1 MANLFYDASRFIIA
15 ILFALY
21 TAGSLFALRRFGKK
35 TGKFACSAQYAL
47 FFAVHLSCYCV
58 LCLQNKD
65 YFHLIFFGIQQL
77 FFIGTLNLYRIV
89 YPTCN
94 QLLLNHMFL
103 LLGTGLVVITRLSR
117 AKAIRQFIIIAVS
130 LVISLFVPV
139 LIRKWKLLK
148 KMTWVYAALGLV
160 AIGTVLVLGS
170 TTNGSKISY
179 TISGITFQPSEF
191 VKIFFVLFLA
201 GALAKKLTVLRFLT
215 VTAVSLLYVAVLV
228 FSKDLGSG
236 VIFFVAYLFM
246 LFVATGR
253 KRCMLLGGIL
263 GAGGAALS
271 YKLFYHVKVRVI
283 AWLNPWGDIT
293 GKGYQMAQSLFAI
306 GTGSWFGMGL
316 CQGMPTTIP
325 YVEADF
331 IFSAIAEELG
341 VLYALCL
348 ILVCVACFVLGMGIA
363 LHTKE
368 RFYKL
373 VASGISVT
381 YLFQVF
387 LTIGGGTKFIPLT
400 GVTLPLVSYGGSSVM
415 TTILMFAILQGIRL
429 VGYDEEM
436 AEDEEEITDETT
448 YETVDETVDETTVG
462 AFHGV
467 FKTEFTGESDVES
480 EEVLSDEYDAEQ
492 ATGRR
497 SQLALGMSVGMFG
510 IVFAALLGY
519 LFHFMTIQKKEVVT
533 NPYNATRQEILAS
546 RTLRG
551 SIVTE
556 DGDILAYTKV
566 DENGAEI
573 RVYPYANQ
581 FAHTV
586 GYATQGRMGIEA
598 LANYDLITSH
608 ENLMDQIQND
618 LSNKKDR
625 GDSVVT
631 TLDLELQQAAYHALL
646 AYEGTIIVTE
656 VSTGKILAM
665 VSRPDFD
672 PNEIDAIWEELLA
685 DEESSVL
692 LNRATQGLYPPGST
706 FKILTA
712 LEYIRENPEEYAE
725 YTFYCNGKYV
735 AQDGTT
741 VHCYNHHAH
750 GNVSFEESFAYS
762 CNSSFANIGMSLD
775 RDAFSETLNEL
786 LFNRSIPGAYTSN
799 RSSIVMDE
807 TLSEYAMM
815 QTAIGQG
822 RTLMTPMHLHM
833 LTAAIANDGVLMEP
847 YLISAVESCDGDT
860 LISYGPQTYAR
871 LMSTDEADIMT
882 EMMMAVC
889 DYGTARRLNGESY
902 TIAGK
907 TGSAEYGLYPGADG
921 AMRSHA
927 WFTGFAPADNPEIA
941 VTVIIESAG
950 TGGDYAVPMARQV
963 FTQYFAN
970 VEWTE
975 TLTDESDST
984 DFE

>member
-21 TAGSLFALRRFGKK
+21 TAGSLFALRRFGQR
-35 TGKFACSAQYAL
+35 TGKFTCSAHYAI
-47 FFAVHLSCYCV
+47 FFVIHLSCYCV

-77 FFIGTLNLYRIV
+77 FFIGALNLYRIL

-103 LLGTGLVVITRLSR
+103 LMGTGLVVITRLSR

-130 LVISLFVPV
+130 LVVSVFIPA
-139 LIRKWKLLK
+139 LIRKWKFLK
-148 KMTWVYAALGLV
+148 KLTWVYAVVGLV
-160 AIGTVLVLGS
+160 AISTVLVLGS

-191 VKIFFVLFLA
+191 VKILFVLFLA

-215 VTAVSLLYVAVLV
+215 VTAVSLLYVGVLV
-228 FSKDLGSG
+228 LSKDLGSG

-246 LFVATGR
+246 LFIATGR
-253 KRCMLLGGIL
+253 KRCMLFGGIL
-263 GAGGAALS
+263 GVSGAALS

-283 AWLNPWGDIT
+283 AWLNPWNDIT

-348 ILVCVACFVLGMGIA
+348 VLVCVACFVLGMGIA
-363 LHTKE
+363 IHTKD

-381 YLFQVF
+381 YLFQVL

-436 AEDEEEITDETT
+436 EEEAEAEITDQAYEEEFEEAEDESFHETLEGTVHAEEDAEE
-448 YETVDETVDETTVG
+448 YD
-462 AFHGV
+462 
-467 FKTEFTGESDVES
+467 ESDT
-480 EEVLSDEYDAEQ
+480 EQ
-492 ATGRR
+492 IAAHRT
-497 SQLALGMSVGMFG
+497 QLALGISVGIFG
-510 IVFAALLGY
+510 IVFSVLLGY
-519 LFHFMTIQKKEVVT
+519 LFYFMIIQKKEIVT
-533 NPYNATRQEILAS
+533 NPYNAGRQEILAS

-551 SIVTE
+551 SILTE

-566 DENGAEI
+566 DENGEEV

-608 ENLMDQIQND
+608 ENLMNQIQND

-625 GDSVVT
+625 GDSVIT
-631 TLDLELQQAAYHALL
+631 TLDLDLQQAAYQALL

-672 PNEIDAIWEELLA
+672 PNEIDEIWEELIA

-712 LEYIRENPEEYAE
+712 LEYIRENPEDYEN
-725 YTFYCNGKYV
+725 YTFYCNGNYE
-735 AQDGTT
+735 AEDGTT

-750 GNVSFEESFAYS
+750 GSVGFEESFAYS

-775 RDAFSETLNEL
+775 RDAFSETLNDL
-786 LFNRSIPGAYTSN
+786 LFNQTIPGAYTSS

-833 LTAAIANDGVLMEP
+833 LTAAIANEGVLMEP
-847 YLISAVESCDGDT
+847 YLISAVESCDGNT
-860 LISYGPQTYAR
+860 LTQYEPQTYGR
-871 LMSTDEADIMT
+871 LMSADEADILT
-882 EMMMAVC
+882 ELMMAVC
-889 DYGTARRLNGESY
+889 DYGTARKLNGESY

-907 TGSAEYGLYPGADG
+907 TGSAEYGLYPGEDG
-921 AMRSHA
+921 TMQSHA
-927 WFTGFAPADNPEIA
+927 WFSGFAPADNPEIA

-950 TGGDYAVPMARQV
+950 TGGDYAVPMARMV
-963 FTQYFAN
+963 FTEYFAN
-970 VEWTE
+970 KEQTE
-975 TLTDESDST
+975 MITPESSTT

>member
-21 TAGSLFALRRFGKK
+21 TAGSLFALRRFGRR
-35 TGKFACSAQYAL
+35 TGKFTCSAHYAL
-47 FFAVHLSCYCV
+47 FFVIHLSCYCV

-65 YFHLIFFGIQQL
+65 YFHLIFFGVQQL
-77 FFIGTLNLYRIV
+77 FFIGTLNLYRII

-103 LLGTGLVVITRLSR
+103 LLGTGLIVITRLSR

-130 LVISLFVPV
+130 LAVSLFIPA

-148 KMTWVYAALGLV
+148 KMTWVYAAIGLA
-160 AIGTVLVLGS
+160 AIGAVLVLGT

-179 TISGITFQPSEF
+179 TISGVTFQPSEF

-201 GALAKKLTVLRFLT
+201 GALAKKLTVLRFFLI
-215 VTAVSLLYVAVLV
+215 TAISLLYVAVLV
-228 FSKDLGSG
+228 LSRDLGSG

-246 LFVATGR
+246 LFIATGR
-253 KRCMLLGGIL
+253 KRCMLFGGLLGI
-263 GAGGAALS
+263 GGAALS

-316 CQGMPTTIP
+316 CQGMPNTIP

-348 ILVCVACFVLGMGIA
+348 VLVCVACFVLGMGIA
-363 LHTKE
+363 VHTKDW
-368 RFYKL
+368 FYKL

-415 TTILMFAILQGIRL
+415 TTILMFAVLQGVRL
-429 VGYDEEM
+429 VSYDEEA
-436 AEDEEEITDETT
+436 AEETEELESECMDEIPEEGMDDFFAGDVLISTNEGPDEETDDEAYKETDKEA
-448 YETVDETVDETTVG
+448 Y
-462 AFHGV
+462 
-467 FKTEFTGESDVES
+467 K
-480 EEVLSDEYDAEQ
+480 EQ
-492 ATGRR
+492 RAAHR
-497 SQLALGMSVGMFG
+497 SGLALGMSVGMFAM
-510 IVFAALLGY
+510 VFAVLLGY
-519 LFHFMTIQKKEVVT
+519 LFHFMMIQKKEIVT

-551 SIVTE
+551 SIITE

-566 DENGAEI
+566 DENGEEV

-618 LSNKKDR
+618 LSNQKDR
-625 GDSVVT
+625 GDSVIT
-631 TLDLELQQAAYHALL
+631 TLDLELQQAAYQALL
-646 AYEGTIIVTE
+646 AYKGTIIVTE

-672 PNEIDAIWEELLA
+672 PNEIDLIWEELLA
-685 DEESSVL
+685 DKESTVL

-712 LEYIRENPEEYAE
+712 LQYIRENPEDYAD

-741 VHCYNHHAH
+741 VHCYNHNAH
-750 GNVSFEESFAYS
+750 GTVGFEESFAYS

-775 RDAFSETLNEL
+775 RDAFLDTLEEL
-786 LFNRSIPGAYTSN
+786 LFNRTIPGAYTSN
-799 RSSIVMDE
+799 RSSIVMNE

-833 LTAAIANDGVLMEP
+833 LTSAIANDGVLMEP
-847 YLISAVESCDGDT
+847 YLISAVESCDGDVLT
-860 LISYGPQTYAR
+860 SYKPEVYAR
-871 LMSTDEADIMT
+871 LMTTDEAEIMT
-882 EMMMAVC
+882 ELMMAVC
-889 DYGTARRLNGESY
+889 NYGTARKLDGESY
-902 TIAGK
+902 LIAGK
-907 TGSAEYGLYPGADG
+907 TGSAEYGLYPGEDG

-950 TGGDYAVPMARQV
+950 TGGDYAVPMARMV
-963 FTQYFAN
+963 FTEYF
-970 VEWTE
+970 E
-975 TLTDESDST
+975 
-984 DFE
+984 